1 MFDLKLE
8 RSYKKCKDLNKRFGK
23 TYYYS
28 ALLLPHEIRPHVHAL
43 YGFCRYV
50 DDIVDDLGAVAIQER
65 VRALD
70 SFEVRFKQDLKAGAS
85 QDEVLAAVIDTVVKF
100 DIDPLLFERFMRS
113 MRMDFT
119 TSCYQTLDE
128 LMQYMDG
135 SAAAI
140 GEMML
145 RILCPSDV
153 EAATDSARNLGF
165 AFQMTNFIRDVS
177 EDLDRN
183 RIYLPIVDLER
194 FDALEDFKNKR
205 STPPVKE
212 ALRYQISVARS
223 FYRRSIDGDAYLDGS
238 ALHCIRAARQLYGKI
253 LDKVELLDYD
263 VFSSRAQVNAIEKA
277 WVVGIGSLRG
287 K

>member
-1 MFDLKLE
+1 MYDLALE
-8 RSYKKCKDLNKRFGK
+8 SSYKRCKALNKRFGK

-28 ALLLPHEIRPHVHAL
+28 TLLLPRGKRPHVHAL

-50 DDIVDDLGAVAIQER
+50 DDIVDDLGQVAIEER
-65 VRALD
+65 IRAVN
-70 SFEVRFKQDLKAGAS
+70 SFEARFKQDLKSGVS
-85 QDEVLAAVIDTVVKF
+85 KDKVLAAVVDTVTKF
-100 DIDPLLFERFMRS
+100 DIDPSFFERFLRS

-119 TSCYQTLDE
+119 KRRYENLEE
-128 LMQYMDG
+128 LMKYMDG
-135 SAAAI
+135 SAAVI

-145 RILCPSDV
+145 PILCPKNADV
-153 EAATDSARNLGF
+153 ATDSARSLGF
-165 AFQMTNFIRDVS
+165 AFQLTNFIRDAS

-183 RIYLPIVDLER
+183 RIYLPVVDLER

-205 STPPVKE
+205 CTPAVKN
-212 ALRYQISVARS
+212 ALRYQVSVARS
-223 FYRRSIDGDAYLDGS
+223 FYRRSRDGDAYLEGS

-263 VFSSRAQVNAIEKA
+263 VFSSRAHVRAVEKA
-277 WVVGIGSLRG
+277 WVVGRSALRG